1 MLDGYLPPRLPVPR
15 KRPTQERSR
24 ETMAWIRQAAE
35 ELLTEDGRAALTT
48 TRVAERAG
56 VSIGTLYQYV
66 SSVDELMALLVEA
79 HLERERAALV
89 SVLSEVSSLPL
100 SEILDRLVDAFVGV
114 FSDDPVL
121 SAALYRECR
130 SASWRPEIE
139 DLGADSVSAF
149 TQILL
154 DHEGRVAVHDPRL
167 ASIAVVSAVDAFVQR
182 AAAQAPEAVRSGA
195 VAREAKQLVR
205 RYLLP
210 PGRDLDPIGRSK

>member
-1 MLDGYLPPRLPVPR
+1 
-15 KRPTQERSR
+15 
-24 ETMAWIRQAAE
+24 MAWIRQAAE
-35 ELLTEDGRAALTT
+35 ELLTEYGRGALTT

-100 SEILDRLVDAFVGV
+100 PEILDRLVDAFVGV
-114 FSDDPVL
+114 FSDDPGL

-139 DLGADSVSAF
+139 ELGVDSVAAF
-149 TQILL
+149 TEILL
-154 DHEGRVAVHDPRL
+154 DHDDLVAVRNPRL
-167 ASIAVVSAVDAFVQR
+167 ASIAVVAAVDAFVQR
-182 AAAQAPEAVRSGA
+182 AAAQAPSALRSGA
-195 VAREAKQLVR
+195 VAHEARQLVR
-205 RYLLP
+205 RYLLAPGSDPEP
-210 PGRDLDPIGRSK
+210 PDRSK